1 MKLSQLIGETRT
13 VALENGE
20 AVGRPIYRSADGEIR
35 IDEVNLSVV
44 VAFNG
49 DAQVTRC
56 GDRARFQQEVRA
68 ARALAQY
75 FAG

>member
-1 MKLSQLIGETRT
+1 MKLNQLIGETRT
-13 VALENGE
+13 MEMDVD
-20 AVGRPIYRSADGEIR
+20 VIGRPIYHSADGEIR
-35 IDEVNLSVV
+35 IDEAGLSVV
-44 VAFNG
+44 IAFNG
-49 DAQVTRC
+49 DAQVIRC

>member
-13 VALENGE
+13 VAMDGE
-20 AVGRPIYRSADGEIR
+20 VIGRPIFRSADGEIR
-35 IDEVNLSVV
+35 VDDKSMSVV
-44 VAFNG
+44 IAFNG